1 MMKKYFTSVLILFA
15 LLVSY
20 KAPAQ
25 ILLGLIFGDDLNSEK
40 LIFGIHLN
48 YSWNDISNLPESG
61 SLNAFNLGL
70 NFNYKISDKFRAQT
84 EMLAKYTR
92 GAGDIP
98 VYSLGDEH
106 LDALYADGKVSREIK
121 YLSIPM
127 AIQYLTAIG
136 VYAEAGPHVSMRI
149 KANDVFEADTPEGS
163 LELKRNIK
171 DVVNLWDFG
180 WIVGVGYYIAPLK
193 TTSVGVRYY
202 GGLSDV
208 MDGPGKQHH
217 QQWAVYANI
226 PLGRKG
232 KDLKE

>member
-1 MMKKYFTSVLILFA
+1 MKKYVPQFLIVFM
-15 LLVSY
+15 LLLSN

-40 LIFGIHLN
+40 LIFGVHLN
-48 YSWNDISNLPESG
+48 YSWNDLSNLPESG

-106 LDALYADGKVSREIK
+106 LDALYANGKVSREIK
-121 YLSIPM
+121 YLSIPI
-127 AIQYLTAIG
+127 AIQYLTPIG

-149 KANDVFEADTPEGS
+149 KANDVFEADTPEGN

-171 DVVNLWDFG
+171 DMVNLWDFG
-180 WIVGVGYYIAPLK
+180 WIVGIGYYIAPLK
-193 TTSVGVRYY
+193 TTSVGLRYY
-202 GGLSDV
+202 GGFSDV
-208 MDGPGKQHH
+208 IDVSGRQVH

-232 KDLKE
+232 KDKQD

>member
-1 MMKKYFTSVLILFA
+1 MKKYFTSVIIVFA
-15 LLVSY
+15 LLGSY

-98 VYSLGDEH
+98 VYSLEDEH

-163 LELKRNIK
+163 LELKKNIK
-171 DVVNLWDFG
+171 DLVNLWDLG

-202 GGLSDV
+202 GGFSDV
-208 MDGPGKQHH
+208 MEGPGKQKH
-217 QQWAVYANI
+217 QQWAIYANI

-232 KDLKE
+232 KDKTE